1 MIPRRLLELPAAR
14 VLPDS
19 LYAAWVRLLCLC
31 DEDGR
36 LPLSGAEL
44 ARLVGLSEADLTAL
58 LARLTAAEAVSIDSS
73 GVSVSGWRTPDEE
86 RKKRQRER
94 QRKHREKV
102 KCDKSRDSHVTSNVT
117 GHVTV
122 TLPVTND
129 KRITRYTYSSLD
141 SLDTKDL
148 SLGNGKSLDTDIE
161 DKSQKGSTASSEAV
175 PSSYQEI
182 VDYYHKAC
190 PGLPRVRANSK
201 ARVDAVRRLKKQMP
215 IDDIREML
223 GKAGRSDFLNGKND
237 RGFKADFTWLLNP
250 TNAVKVLEGRYDN
263 RAAPPKPT
271 GTPNRF
277 HNFEQRNIDYDALLE
292 DEIGLKKKKPK
303 EIKT

>member
-14 VLPDS
+14 VLPDN

-31 DEDGR
+31 NEDGR

-58 LARLTAAEAVSIDSS
+58 LARLTAAEAVSVDSS
-73 GVSVSGWRTPDEE
+73 GVSVNDWRTPDEE
-86 RKKRQRER
+86 RRKRQRER

-102 KCDKSRDSHVTSNVT
+102 KCDKSRDSNVTSHVTSN
-117 GHVTV
+117 VTV

-129 KRITRYTYSSLD
+129 KCITRYIYSNLD

-148 SLGNGKSLDTDIE
+148 SLGNSKSLDTDIE
-161 DKSQKGSTASSEAV
+161 DKSQKGSTASSESA
-175 PSSYQEI
+175 PSLCQQLTDI
-182 VDYYHKAC
+182 YHELC
-190 PGLPRVRANSK
+190 PDLPRVRAQTPDRQK
-201 ARVDAVRRLKKQMP
+201 AARQLVKSMGLDKVKETFRLA
-215 IDDIREML
+215 
-223 GKAGRSDFLNGKND
+223 GKSDFLAGKND

-263 RAAPPKPT
+263 RAAPPKPA
-271 GTPNRF
+271 GAPNRF